1 MLTPALSGCWWCL
14 SLTIALRKIW
24 VDPLLQTPVSL
35 LQEDEDSVGEVG
47 WDDGFGDWG
56 KATHDYDTLTL
67 QDALVD
73 DDMSG
78 TTRHMAKE
86 LFS

>member
-1 MLTPALSGCWWCL
+1 M
-14 SLTIALRKIW
+14 
-24 VDPLLQTPVSL
+24 
-35 LQEDEDSVGEVG
+35 QEDEDSVGEVG

-78 TTRHMAKE
+78 TTRHIAKE
-86 LFS
+86 LFSW